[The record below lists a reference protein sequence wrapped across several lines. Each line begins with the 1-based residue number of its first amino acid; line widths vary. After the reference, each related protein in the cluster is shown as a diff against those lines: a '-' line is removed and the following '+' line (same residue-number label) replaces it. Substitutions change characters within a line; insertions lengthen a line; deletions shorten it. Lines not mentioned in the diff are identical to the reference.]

1 MAANPIIVPITPPRV
16 AFLDA
21 RGFISREWYRFL
33 LSLATQVES
42 GAIDVDILMLAPEA
56 VTPDQIA
63 VLEAQIQ
70 ALALQPS
77 SPLVTVLEDQIQDL
91 ALQPLP
97 PLLVP
102 DPNNMKYVPVSGGD
116 DTATIQALINAGL
129 NTLYFHAATYSYTT
143 LTITTPVRFCG
154 VVSSIDG
161 APATV
166 LNRTG
171 ANASTGIT
179 FGAIASPQLSGILV
193 ENIVFTATVA
203 TGGVLMQFNHCAD
216 VIVRGCQF
224 LSLNSTAK
232 AIGFQQV
239 NTLTVTDTRII
250 NPTTSGIYGESD
262 DTHRSDILNLT
273 RVIISGDSTGAHTYI
288 PNAVELNGFVN
299 TLCLTDCEFV
309 NPGRGIYRHNTIGAT
324 PRPEF
329 ISSTNLQVDYPYYE
343 GVRLAAGNSAFFAD
357 SYIHGSVTTQNVY
370 VGHNAVN
377 TIDNISFIGGQCTG
391 AYLAGMYLDG
401 NYQKVIGMEIS
412 GNGAQ
417 SSGTYPGIEIGADS
431 QSTLITGNHIGER
444 AGYQTSTQSYGVKI
458 DSGAMQVVI
467 ANNDLRDNVTGTIL
481 NGGDGSNSEYILGP
495 NLGITTPDSFATKV
509 VTTGFNV
516 AFGPSALQYD
526 VSHMSFFPAGT
537 LATGTLTLF
546 TKPADFQSLTVF
558 STQTITALT
567 LTPGAG
573 QSISATCPTTISARG
588 FISLFYNPS
597 DATWYPC
604 AESSGS
610 PSGVISFNTRTGAV
624 TLTSADVTGALG
636 FTPANINNP
645 RFTGNLEVNDVNY
658 YLNVTSSNPYLNFDT
673 TDYLTYDRTAN
684 TLTTV
689 IGGSNVLS
697 VSAAAVQVPVK
708 MEVTDANYYLT
719 VTSSTPYL
727 NFDTND
733 YISYTRSSNT
743 MNFVIGGS
751 TLATVTATGA
761 DLLGSPTATTASP
774 GDNTTRISTTAFV
787 TAAVT
792 AAATGVSSFNTR
804 TGAVTLTSGD
814 VTGALGFTPANINN
828 PRFTGN
834 LEVNDVNYYLT
845 VTSSTPYLNFDTSD
859 YLSYTRSSNTMNFA
873 IGGSNV
879 FTLTAAAATFA
890 TAINYGG
897 VTLSNSVTGTGSM
910 VLSTSPTL
918 VTPVLGAATATSIN
932 GLTVTT
938 STGALTIANGKTLT
952 QSNTLTFTGTD
963 GSSVNFGAGG
973 TVLYSSG
980 SYVTSIT
987 GTANE
992 ITASAST
999 GAVTLSLPAALTFT
1013 GKTVT
1018 GGTFASPT
1026 ISGTVA
1032 GAHSYSGALTLS
1044 AALTYGGVT
1053 LSNSVTGTGSMALS
1067 ANPRFTGN
1075 LEVTDANY
1083 YLTVTSST
1091 PYLNFDT
1098 NDYISYT
1105 RSTNTMNFV
1114 VGSSTIASITAAGL
1128 GIGITPS
1135 SWATFNV
1142 AQVGLLSIASYT
1154 NGDTDISS
1162 NLYYNAGWKYI
1173 GTGRSAQIQLD
1184 SSTSGGDIKF
1194 WVDATGGTA
1203 GGATAGFEAARITAS
1218 GNLQIMDANYY
1229 LTVTSSTPYLN
1240 FDTNDYISYT
1250 RSSNTMN
1257 FVIGASTIAVVTS
1270 TGLGIGTTTPVG
1282 SLSIVTPTSTGN
1294 TTTAW
1299 TSAYVVVGTG
1309 AGSTTGKAIGLGFNT
1324 TSNQA
1329 EILALAPNVSWYP
1342 LNLFSNGVIFSS
1354 TAGVEA
1360 ARLNSSGV
1368 LLLGETSSTPTGGGT
1383 FRLGIAGN
1391 IKFDSG
1397 GVIEFPTS
1405 GGAAWYLYDSSAA
1418 LIFQRGG
1425 TEAARFGTSR
1435 NLYLGTTAAS
1445 DLDTGQGAVLGPSG
1459 IFGSVVAYQ
1468 AISGGNA
1475 YYTGAAWK
1483 TIRTQTGYA
1492 VARYNATSAGAFS
1505 WHGSSSAYTAGDN
1518 LPNMDGSDIKMALNA
1533 SGNLSVGTTG
1543 VEGVLTVGKTSPT
1556 NGRIAVFTNLIDTNI
1571 IFPLSSGSCGIGT
1584 GTNNPFL
1591 FYMNG
1596 SEVARFTTGGNLQ
1609 ITDAN
1614 YYLTVT
1620 SSTPYLNF
1628 DSNDYISYTRSSNTM
1643 NFVVGSTTIATV
1655 TSAGLTATTVI
1666 GTATNSASFTGA
1678 GNTASVAGY
1687 GMYVF
1692 GDFSG
1697 SGALFAFH
1705 RPNQYAV
1712 NMGLDSD
1719 NVIRI
1724 GGWSAAASR
1733 WQLDMSGNMYAA
1745 GAITAYSSDVRLK
1758 ENIVVIDN
1766 AISKVKQ
1773 LRGVYFDWKPIV
1785 DSLGFTPTDRHDI
1798 GVIAQEILAVIPQA
1812 VKPAPFDHGD
1822 NGSISGENYVTVQLE
1837 KIIPLLIEVAK
1848 EQQVLIEALTFRI
1861 STLETRQ

>member
-42 GAIDVDILMLAPEA
+42 GAIDVDILLLAPEA

-70 ALALQPS
+70 ALALQP
-77 SPLVTVLEDQIQDL
+77 
-91 ALQPLP
+91 LP
-97 PLLVP
+97 PLVVP

-179 FGAIASPQLSGILV
+179 FGAIASAQLSGILV

-203 TGGVLMQFNHCAD
+203 AGGVLMQFNHCAD

-224 LSLNSTAK
+224 HTLNLTAK
-232 AIGFQQV
+232 AIGFEQV
-239 NTLTVTDTRII
+239 NTFTVTDTRII
-250 NPTTSGIYGESD
+250 NPTASGIYGESD
-262 DTHRSDILNLT
+262 DTHRSDVINLT
-273 RVIISGDSTGAHTYI
+273 RVIISGDSTGAHIYI

-299 TLCLTDCEFV
+299 TLCITDCEFV
-309 NPGRGIYRHNTIGAT
+309 TPGRGVYRHNTIGAT
-324 PRPEF
+324 PRAEF
-329 ISSTNLQVDYPYYE
+329 ISATNLQIDYPYYE
-343 GVRLAAGNSAFFAD
+343 GVLLAAGNSAFFAD
-357 SYIHGSVTTQNVY
+357 SYIHGSVTAQNVY

-391 AYLAGMYLDG
+391 AYLAGMYLNG
-401 NYQKVIGMEIS
+401 NYQKIIGMEIS

-417 SSGTYPGIEIGADS
+417 SSGTYPGIEIGANS

-444 AGYQTSTQSYGVKI
+444 TGYQAATQSYGVKI
-458 DSGAMQVVI
+458 DSGALQVVI
-467 ANNDLRDNVTGTIL
+467 TNNDLRDNVTGTIL
-481 NGGDGSNSEYILGP
+481 NGGDGANSEYILGP

-573 QSISATCPTTISARG
+573 QFISATCPTTLSARG

-673 TDYLTYDRTAN
+673 SDYLTYDRTAN

-727 NFDTND
+727 NFDTSD
-733 YISYTRSSNT
+733 YLSYTRSTNT

-751 TLATVTATGA
+751 TIASIAATGA

-787 TAAVT
+787 TAAVA
-792 AAATGVSSFNTR
+792 AAATGVS
-804 TGAVTLTSGD
+804 
-814 VTGALGFTPANINN
+814 
-828 PRFTGN
+828 
-834 LEVNDVNYYLT
+834 
-845 VTSSTPYLNFDTSD
+845 
-859 YLSYTRSSNTMNFA
+859 
-873 IGGSNV
+873 
-879 FTLTAAAATFA
+879 
-890 TAINYGG
+890 
-897 VTLSNSVTGTGSM
+897 
-910 VLSTSPTL
+910 
-918 VTPVLGAATATSIN
+918 
-932 GLTVTT
+932 
-938 STGALTIANGKTLT
+938 
-952 QSNTLTFTGTD
+952 
-963 GSSVNFGAGG
+963 
-973 TVLYSSG
+973 
-980 SYVTSIT
+980 SIT

-1075 LEVTDANY
+1075 LEVTDADY
-1083 YLTVTSST
+1083 YLTVTAST

-1098 NDYISYT
+1098 SDYLSYT
-1105 RSTNTMNFV
+1105 RSTNTMNFAIGGSNV
-1114 VGSSTIASITAAGL
+1114 FTLTAAAATFTGDLMLGGTTAYGKLTVNSANAAILAYQTSSTGYSGFRIYNDILSNVRALEIDYSGSAYAGPLILAGPSGEQAAIVTTGAYPLVFGTGNTFRGMFGTDGSFLVGSTTSAGAGKARIENGL
-1128 GIGITPS
+1128 GIGMTPS
-1135 SWATFNV
+1135 NILDITQNQNASSKV
-1142 AQVGLLSIASYT
+1142 A
-1154 NGDTDISS
+1154 
-1162 NLYYNAGWKYI
+1162 
-1173 GTGRSAQIQLD
+1173 
-1184 SSTSGGDIKF
+1184 
-1194 WVDATGGTA
+1194 
-1203 GGATAGFEAARITAS
+1203 
-1218 GNLQIMDANYY
+1218 
-1229 LTVTSSTPYLN
+1229 LT
-1240 FDTNDYISYT
+1240 
-1250 RSSNTMN
+1250 
-1257 FVIGASTIAVVTS
+1257 
-1270 TGLGIGTTTPVG
+1270 
-1282 SLSIVTPTSTGN
+1282 
-1294 TTTAW
+1294 
-1299 TSAYVVVGTG
+1299 
-1309 AGSTTGKAIGLGFNT
+1309 
-1324 TSNQA
+1324 
-1329 EILALAPNVSWYP
+1329 
-1342 LNLFSNGVIFSS
+1342 
-1354 TAGVEA
+1354 
-1360 ARLNSSGV
+1360 
-1368 LLLGETSSTPTGGGT
+1368 
-1383 FRLGIAGN
+1383 
-1391 IKFDSG
+1391 
-1397 GVIEFPTS
+1397 
-1405 GGAAWYLYDSSAA
+1405 
-1418 LIFQRGG
+1418 
-1425 TEAARFGTSR
+1425 
-1435 NLYLGTTAAS
+1435 
-1445 DLDTGQGAVLGPSG
+1445 
-1459 IFGSVVAYQ
+1459 
-1468 AISGGNA
+1468 
-1475 YYTGAAWK
+1475 
-1483 TIRTQTGYA
+1483 
-1492 VARYNATSAGAFS
+1492 NATSASAARSIYELNSGTGNMSLYCFS
-1505 WHGSSSAYTAGDN
+1505 QGYTNSGFAIAGGTW
-1518 LPNMDGSDIKMALNA
+1518 LRA
-1533 SGNLSVGTTG
+1533 SGGQLSI
-1543 VEGVLTVGKTSPT
+1543 S
-1556 NGRIAVFTNLIDTNI
+1556 IDTVSPI
-1571 IFPLSSGSCGIGT
+1571 VFGINGT
-1584 GTNNPFL
+1584 
-1591 FYMNG
+1591 
-1596 SEVARFTTGGNLQ
+1596 EVARFDTSGNLAFASGTKG
-1609 ITDAN
+1609 IIFNNSSA
-1614 YYLTVT
+1614 LTN
-1620 SSTPYLNF
+1620 STL
-1628 DSNDYISYTRSSNTM
+1628 NDYE
-1643 NFVVGSTTIATV
+1643 VGTWTPTFNATTIAG
-1655 TSAGLTATTVI
+1655 SYSLAGYYIKVGAMVFISVEVAGATTFTSTANSSSITGLPFTIAGSYTGLV
-1666 GTATNSASFTGA
+1666 ATNNYIDDFGVGAIYNGTTSYIPSINQTGV
-1678 GNTASVAGY
+1678 TKT
-1687 GMYVF
+1687 YVF
-1692 GDFSG
+1692 SG
-1697 SGALFAFH
+1697 TYRANF
-1705 RPNQYAV
+1705 
-1712 NMGLDSD
+1712 
-1719 NVIRI
+1719 
-1724 GGWSAAASR
+1724 
-1733 WQLDMSGNMYAA
+1733 
-1745 GAITAYSSDVRLK
+1745 
-1758 ENIVVIDN
+1758 
-1766 AISKVKQ
+1766 
-1773 LRGVYFDWKPIV
+1773 
-1785 DSLGFTPTDRHDI
+1785 
-1798 GVIAQEILAVIPQA
+1798 
-1812 VKPAPFDHGD
+1812 
-1822 NGSISGENYVTVQLE
+1822 
-1837 KIIPLLIEVAK
+1837 
-1848 EQQVLIEALTFRI
+1848 
-1861 STLETRQ
+1861 